1 MNTIRLI
8 PLVLILLSG
17 LLQACA
23 SIPRN
28 KGEEGFPI
36 HGNFCGPNVPTVPEY
51 KTKEEKVAGLKKIK
65 PIDDIDKACQAHDIC
80 YIKHGYF
87 NTDCDEYL
95 IEELDHFMYSHSC
108 ANLAFAIG
116 VYFRISP
123 KIDNGGIAKTLVGN
137 LTSLVMAPLGGVF
150 GAAQLVPAYM
160 RGEEYAPANRWD
172 RCNQQGENL
181 IHIAMKCYPTNE
193 FTIPKVE
200 GSMVYDRRGLV
211 FFDGCWRRDRDPLKR
226 CIAFCPKHQIRR
238 IE

>member
-1 MNTIRLI
+1 
-8 PLVLILLSG
+8 
-17 LLQACA
+17 
-23 SIPRN
+23 
-28 KGEEGFPI
+28 
-36 HGNFCGPNVPTVPEY
+36 
-51 KTKEEKVAGLKKIK
+51 
-65 PIDDIDKACQAHDIC
+65 
-80 YIKHGYF
+80 
-87 NTDCDEYL
+87 
-95 IEELDHFMYSHSC
+95 MYSHSC

-116 VYFRISP
+116 VYFRASP

-137 LTSLVMAPLGGVF
+137 LTSLVMAPLSGVF

-160 RGEEYAPANRWD
+160 RGEKYAPAKRWD
-172 RCNQQGENL
+172 RCNQQGEDL

-238 IE
+238 TE